1 MGEEGQVQKEGRDM
15 ERVKGERDIWKEGMK
30 EEDGG
35 RKRGWRRGM
44 ERGGR
49 ERGERDFVIA
59 LTN

>member
-35 RKRGWRRGM
+35 RKRG
-44 ERGGR
+44 
-49 ERGERDFVIA
+49 
-59 LTN
+59 